1 MNSAE
6 QVRYYRE
13 TAARLREIAA
23 AVLDPDVKSEL
34 LGIAAKFATLA
45 DWAEKQRHNCTD

>member
-1 MNSAE
+1 MNRVE

-13 TAARLREIAA
+13 TAAKLREIAA
-23 AVLDPDVKSEL
+23 AVLDPDVKHEL

-45 DWAEKQRHNCTD
+45 DWAENQRHDCTE